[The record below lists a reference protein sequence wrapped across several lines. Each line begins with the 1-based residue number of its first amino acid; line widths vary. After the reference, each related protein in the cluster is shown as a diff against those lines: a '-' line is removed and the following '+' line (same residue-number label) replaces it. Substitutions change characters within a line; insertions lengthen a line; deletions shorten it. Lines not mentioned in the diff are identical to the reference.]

1 MPHPQ
6 CAFRSAINKGQV
18 LHLPGKRMLI
28 DHSAAGAH
36 NVVLHAAD
44 ICLALQC
51 VKVTSN
57 HCVNAGLLKER
68 LHAIVPLD

>member
-6 CAFRSAINKGQV
+6 RAFGRAINKGQV
-18 LHLPGKRMLI
+18 LHLPSKRMLI

-44 ICLALQC
+44 IRVALQC

-57 HCVNAGLLKER
+57 DCVNASLLQER